1 MYYGGYAAG
10 MSRRPRRPAPEP
22 LDVDAVRV
30 VTAGTVLW
38 AVAGLVL
45 LVFARE
51 WLADTDRTWWLWT
64 CAAGAGLGVLGVW
77 YCRRRRDRLGRTA
90 AARGD

>member
-1 MYYGGYAAG
+1 V
-10 MSRRPRRPAPEP
+10 PRYPLRTTPEP

-38 AVAGLVL
+38 AVTGLVL
-45 LVFARE
+45 LIGFRPWLQDTGRE
-51 WLADTDRTWWLWT
+51 WWLWT
-64 CAAGAGLGVLGVW
+64 CLVGAGLGVLGVV
-77 YCRRRRDRLGRTA
+77 YCRRRRDRLGKLL

>member
-1 MYYGGYAAG
+1 MSRSE
-10 MSRRPRRPAPEP
+10 SRRPTRPAPEP

-38 AVAGLVL
+38 AMAGLL
-45 LVFARE
+45 LAAFGRG
-51 WLADTDRTWWLWT
+51 WLADHDRGWWLWT

-77 YCRRRRDRLGRTA
+77 YCRRRRDRLGRRA
-90 AARGD
+90 AARAE

>member
-1 MYYGGYAAG
+1 V
-10 MSRRPRRPAPEP
+10 RRYPARPTPEP

-38 AVAGLVL
+38 ALAGLTL
-45 LVFARE
+45 LVFHDWLQRTERE
-51 WLADTDRTWWLWT
+51 WWLWT
-64 CAAGAGLGVLGVW
+64 CLVGAGLGVVGVR
-77 YCRRRRDRLGRTA
+77 YCRRRRDRLGRVA